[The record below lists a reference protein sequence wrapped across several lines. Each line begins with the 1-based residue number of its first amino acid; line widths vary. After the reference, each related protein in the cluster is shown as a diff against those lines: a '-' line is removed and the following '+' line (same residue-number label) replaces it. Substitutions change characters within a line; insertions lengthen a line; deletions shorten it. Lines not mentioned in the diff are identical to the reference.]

1 MAGCPGRFG
10 QRFDGTPPPQGYLSH
25 LLPAMGLRM
34 LLRRNR
40 GSRGVFMTL
49 QQEFIDEARRRTL
62 RCGLWCG
69 AALGTAMLS
78 GCKSAPIP
86 LPFVSQPTK
95 VNGTIVA
102 APGLNPS
109 VTQRPSPMRLRLY
122 ELKSGNTFAQADFMA
137 LYQQDKATLG
147 GDLVATEELTLQ
159 PGESRPLSRT
169 LASETR
175 VIGIVAIYRDLE
187 RAVWRTTVNVQ
198 PGKSHQLNIRAEP
211 LAIAA
216 TIQP

>member
-1 MAGCPGRFG
+1 
-10 QRFDGTPPPQGYLSH
+10 
-25 LLPAMGLRM
+25 M

-40 GSRGVFMTL
+40 DHHGVFMTV
-49 QQEFIDEARRRTL
+49 QQEFIDEARRYALRRTL
-62 RCGLWCG
+62 WGS
-69 AALGTAMLS
+69 ATLGMAVLA

-86 LPFVSQPTK
+86 LPFMSQPTK
-95 VNGTIVA
+95 VSGTIVA

-109 VTQRPSPMRLRLY
+109 VTQRPSPLRLRIY
-122 ELKSGNTFAQADFMA
+122 ELKSGTTFAQADFMA
-137 LYQQDKATLG
+137 LYQQDKATLAA
-147 GDLVATEELTLQ
+147 DLVATEEITLQ
-159 PGESRPLSRT
+159 PGESRPLTRT
-169 LASETR
+169 LASDTR

-198 PGKSHQLNIRAEP
+198 PGKAHQLNIRAEP